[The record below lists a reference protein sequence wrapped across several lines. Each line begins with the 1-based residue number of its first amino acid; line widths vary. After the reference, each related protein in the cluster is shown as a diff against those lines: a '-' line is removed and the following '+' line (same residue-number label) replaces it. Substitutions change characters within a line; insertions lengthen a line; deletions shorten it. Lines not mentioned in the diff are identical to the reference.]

1 MMLLTINLYNYIYQ
15 QSETTESKEFADNPF
30 YISAVQPRL
39 DAVLMVLKT
48 CEGSQYVEPWKY
60 CIRMVLKTT
69 SASSVDQN

>member
-1 MMLLTINLYNYIYQ
+1 MMLLTINSYDYIYQ
-15 QSETTESKEFADNPF
+15 QFETIEFKEFADNPL

-60 CIRMVLKTT
+60 LHPDGSENYQRF
-69 SASSVDQN
+69 